1 VTAVGPRWG
10 IKILIVAGLAGYLS
24 LFVLNNLT
32 DPRTNSA
39 AIPRMTTMR
48 ELKAEP
54 PLGGGVL
61 WRAIDSPAV
70 HRMAYSLVVAVQAI
84 GAILLWWGAGLLGW
98 AAATGGATIGLTIAN
113 FGLLVFVAQFVGFL
127 LVGLWFSYWVK
138 MGPIQQGHLTLLLV
152 GLAAVIVV
160 NLPA

>member
-1 VTAVGPRWG
+1 MIAASPLWG
-10 IKILIVAGLAGYLS
+10 TKMLIVAGLAGYLS

-39 AIPRMTTMR
+39 AIPRMMTMR
-48 ELKAEP
+48 ELKADP

-70 HRMAYSLVVAVQAI
+70 HRVAYGLVVAVQAI
-84 GAILLWWGAGLLGW
+84 GAVLLWWGAVLLGW
-98 AAATGGATIGLTIAN
+98 TAATGGATIGLTVAN
-113 FGLLVFVAQFVGFL
+113 LGLLVFVALFLGFL
-127 LVGLWFSYWVK
+127 LVGVWFSYWVK
-138 MGPIQQGHLTLLLV
+138 MGPVQQGHLTLLLV
-152 GLAAVIVV
+152 GLAAVVVV